1 MESIPLRQV
10 TLEGRRLA
18 YRELGSGP
26 AVLLLHGWPTSS
38 LLWREVMPQI
48 ARHSRVIA
56 LDLPGFG
63 ASDKPIDVRYTF
75 AFFESLLDG
84 LCATLKVENVGLAV
98 HDIGGPIGIHWA
110 LTRPGRVRK
119 LALLN
124 TLVYPEFSDDV
135 LDFVRRLATPEL
147 REQLTS
153 PEGLEELVRDGVE
166 RPSVLSSELLAAM
179 LAPFREPP
187 AREALALAAIG
198 LSSRGFKEMASRLPE
213 LRIPVR
219 ILYGER
225 DRLLPD
231 VAQTMARVQ
240 RDLPHAVTTALPD
253 CGHFLQEDA
262 PDRVGALLSEFFQS
276 DASTDR

>member
-10 TLEGRRLA
+10 TVDGRRLA

-38 LLWREVMPQI
+38 LLWREIMPQL
-48 ARHSRVIA
+48 APNARVIA
-56 LDLPGFG
+56 PDLPGFG

-75 AFFESLLDG
+75 AFFESQLNG
-84 LCATLKVENVGLAV
+84 LCAALKIDDVALGV

-110 LTRPGRVRK
+110 LTRPGRLRR

-135 LDFVRRLATPEL
+135 VDFVRKLASPAL
-147 REQLTS
+147 REELTG
-153 PEGLEELVRDGVE
+153 PAGLTELIRDGVE
-166 RPSVLSSELLAAM
+166 RPSSISSELLAAM

-187 AREALALAAIG
+187 AREALALTAIG
-198 LSSRGFKEMASRLPE
+198 LSTRGFQEIASRLPE

-219 ILYGER
+219 IIYGER

-231 VAQTMARVQ
+231 VADTMARVQ
-240 RDLPHAVTTALPD
+240 RDLPHAATTALPD
-253 CGHFLQEDA
+253 CGHFLQADA
-262 PDRVGALLSEFFQS
+262 PERVGTLLAEFFR
-276 DASTDR
+276 D

>member
-10 TLEGRRLA
+10 TLDGRRLA

-38 LLWREVMPQI
+38 LLWRAIMPQL
-48 ARHSRVIA
+48 ARHNRVIA
-56 LDLPGFG
+56 PDLPGFG
-63 ASDKPIDVRYTF
+63 ASDKPLGVRYTF
-75 AFFESLLDG
+75 AFFESLLNG
-84 LCATLKVENVGLAV
+84 LCAALKVEDFALGV

-110 LTRPGRVRK
+110 LTRPERVRK

-124 TLVYPEFSDDV
+124 TLVYPEFSADV
-135 LDFVRRLATPEL
+135 VDFVRRCATPGL

-153 PEGLEELVRDGVE
+153 PEELSSLIRDGVE
-166 RPSVLSSELLAAM
+166 RPGSISDELLAAM

-198 LSSRGFKEMASRLPE
+198 LSSRGFHEIAGRLSE
-213 LRIPVR
+213 LRMPVR
-219 ILYGER
+219 IVYGER

-231 VAQTMARVQ
+231 VAQTLARVQ
-240 RDLPHAVTTALPD
+240 RDLPHAVTSALPE

-262 PDRVGALLSEFFQS
+262 PDRVGALLAEFFR
-276 DASTDR
+276 D